1 MLDTVLALT
10 LVTGRGEVV
19 RCGRDSVEQSERD
32 LFGAVLGGLGQ
43 FGYFDCLFA
52 FYAACVRVNVS
63 ARPCVRV
70 RVFVLKWCIC
80 VSVFVPCVFV

>member
-52 FYAACVRVNVS
+52 FYACVCARECFRTSLRACS
-63 ARPCVRV
+63 
-70 RVFVLKWCIC
+70 CIC
-80 VSVFVPCVFV
+80 TQVVYLC